1 MAWYYRCNVS
11 WLDLNDLL
19 NKTFDVTVV
28 STNQLSQSF
37 AALLA
42 TNEAYRLIKEYKDT
56 PPHPNAT
63 KADYEIELTSCEERE
78 EQT

>member
-1 MAWYYRCNVS
+1 MAWFYRCNVS

-19 NKTFDVTVV
+19 EKSFNVTVSS
-28 STNQLSQSF
+28 STRLSQSF

-56 PPHPNAT
+56 PPHLNAT
-63 KADYEIELTSCEERE
+63 QADYEIELTSCEERE
-78 EQT
+78 G